1 MLKGDINNPGKITIN
16 GFLIA
21 VEIEEG
27 TSIEQVGNKLADAVS
42 FMEGTGQ
49 VEVNHLGTLELVP
62 EDSEGAMQIFEGE
75 GNTTTVK
82 ES

>member
-1 MLKGDINNPGKITIN
+1 MLKGDINTITELSIE

-21 VEIEEG
+21 VEIEKG
-27 TSIEQVGNKLADAVS
+27 TDLDAIGNKLADALS
-42 FMEGTGQ
+42 FTEGIGQ

-62 EDSEGAMQIFEGE
+62 GDHPDALEVFEGE
-75 GNTTTVK
+75 GGKVK